1 MTDYSKHTDE
11 QLREGIE
18 RVDEQ
23 LGRIASED
31 SEQAVQAAREQ
42 REAMAEELA
51 RRLEQRWDAPTGE
64 TR

>member
-1 MTDYSKHTDE
+1 MTDYSKHTEE

-23 LGRIASED
+23 LGRIAAED
-31 SEQAVQAAREQ
+31 SQEALQAARQHRQE
-42 REAMAEELA
+42 MAEELA
-51 RRLEQRWDAPTGE
+51 RREERYGAAQGE